1 MTATLYA
8 PAPRLPRRRRSG
20 FAPAGTVETALAD
33 LAASRATGALYG
45 SAGTLHLADGAVVN
59 AESPAAPDV
68 RALLTGCGRLTGAE
82 WAEQVD
88 AGRKAGRTMAE
99 QLVRSGRVTAGE
111 LQLCQL
117 TAVLDA
123 AYVVL
128 SRSEGE
134 IGFAP
139 APAPMFALARPM
151 TARELRAAVG
161 RRRTLL
167 DRVWPSPQLDSAA
180 LHRRPGS
187 VPRGCTRRRRAVL
200 EAADGRRTPA
210 EIALLLG
217 RSAFGTVLD
226 VRHLAARGLIES
238 APLLVSAPAPVLP
251 VAPAP
256 TRSAAPPAY
265 DPSDPHVALL
275 LRIRAGLEA
284 RL

>member
-1 MTATLYA
+1 M
-8 PAPRLPRRRRSG
+8 
-20 FAPAGTVETALAD
+20 
-33 LAASRATGALYG
+33 
-45 SAGTLHLADGAVVN
+45 VN

-180 LHRRPGS
+180 LHRRPAACRAAAPGAAGPYWRPPTAGTP
-187 VPRGCTRRRRAVL
+187 PRSPCCWGDR
-200 EAADGRRTPA
+200 
-210 EIALLLG
+210 
-217 RSAFGTVLD
+217 RSAPCWTSGTWRPGD
-226 VRHLAARGLIES
+226 
-238 APLLVSAPAPVLP
+238 
-251 VAPAP
+251 
-256 TRSAAPPAY
+256 
-265 DPSDPHVALL
+265 
-275 LRIRAGLEA
+275 
-284 RL
+284 